1 MGNIFSGGM
10 QVKKLLVL
18 AIAAALILALSASAS
33 ATDVIFGISYRAFKP
48 QGEAFDISSD
58 FKANLGLKLDVS
70 KIFETHLSLKLGA
83 VREDLLDPESAMKFG
98 IAGELDAVFSLLNW
112 QIGEDYLIKLGPI
125 AGVSF
130 ANGGAYQPDGSIDLF
145 LGAFLR
151 FDFMESF
158 RVDGKISYGFMSK
171 GVLAGLGM
179 EYAFTP
185 NWFIRAD
192 FEYMRKNG
200 FFSISGGYRF

>member
-1 MGNIFSGGM
+1 ME
-10 QVKKLLVL
+10 VKRLRLFIV
-18 AIAAALILALSASAS
+18 AASMILALSASAS
-33 ATDVIFGISYRAFKP
+33 ATDVIFGLSYRAFMP
-48 QGEAFDISSD
+48 TEEAFDINSN

-83 VREDLLDPESAMKFG
+83 VREDLLDPESVTKFG

-112 QIGEDYLIKLGPI
+112 QISEDYLIKLGPI

-130 ANGGAYQPDGSIDLF
+130 ANGPAYLPDGSIDLF
-145 LGAFLR
+145 LGAFMR

-158 RVDGKISYGFMSK
+158 RIDGKASYGFMSK
-171 GVLAGLGM
+171 GLLAGMGF

-192 FEYMRKNG
+192 FEYMRRNG